1 MTELGIDTAGAG
13 CSVGLRFGASDDD
26 LRVFARLEPGGR
38 GQSERVMELLQ
49 ELIDEAG
56 VDYRSLKRI
65 ICTIGPGSFTG
76 VRVGLALAKGL
87 AFASGASLFG
97 VSRLVLMGHKY
108 AQSSEIVS
116 SDMVFVGFLNAGR
129 GAFYMQAFAQKSVYE
144 TTKKDGMANANL
156 HMLCPPEL
164 VERENV
170 LDFMARF
177 NTERLVGLDKD
188 LIESD
193 KLLNHLSV
201 DEIEI
206 LAQDLF
212 VLDEHFLEQGQNIS
226 ALYLRAVDAKPQQG
240 KMLERRCS

>member
-1 MTELGIDTAGAG
+1 MTDLGIDTAGAG
-13 CSVGLRFGASDDD
+13 CSVGLRFGVSDD
-26 LRVFARLEPGGR
+26 LRVVARFERAER
-38 GQSERVMELLQ
+38 GQSERVMVLLQ

-76 VRVGLALAKGL
+76 VRVGIALAKGL
-87 AFASGASLFG
+87 ALASGAPLYG
-97 VSRLVLMGHKY
+97 VSNLVLMGHKY
-108 AQSSEIVS
+108 ARSVEITS
-116 SDMVFVGFLNAGR
+116 SDMVFAVYLNAGR
-129 GAFYMQAFAQKSVYE
+129 GAFYMQAFAHKSFDDNI
-144 TTKKDGMANANL
+144 KRDGMTGAHIN
-156 HMLCPPEL
+156 MLCPPEL

-177 NTERLVGLDKD
+177 NTEQLVGSDKD

-193 KLLNHLSV
+193 QLLSRYSV

-212 VLDEHFLEQGQNIS
+212 ALDERFLEQGQNVS
-226 ALYLRAVDAKPQQG
+226 ALYLRAPDAKPQQG